1 MFRKPIPYTD
11 YDGNKREDVFWFNLS
26 KAELTEMN
34 LRAGGS
40 MEPMLNKILETRDTN
55 KMVDIIKDLIHKSYG
70 EKSAD
75 GKRFVKNDELADA
88 FFQTEAYSELFI
100 ELLSDTDKLQEFLF
114 GVVPADVRDALA
126 DKVTAA
132 SEVSPTA

>member
-1 MFRKPIPYTD
+1 MLKKTIPYTD
-11 YDGNKREDVFWFNLS
+11 YDGNKRDETFWFNLN

-40 MEPMLNKILETRDTN
+40 MEPMLNKILETKDTN

-75 GKRFVKNDELADA
+75 GKRFVKTEELADA

-100 ELLSDTDKLQEFLF
+100 ELLSDPDKLQEFLL
-114 GVVPADVRDALA
+114 GVVPENVRAALT
-126 DKVTAA
+126 DKMTTA
-132 SEVSPTA
+132 SETLPTA